1 MSKSVRQAWL
11 IVAGTL
17 LVIAGYSL
25 SSKAGTDPRPAPAAV
40 ASAGVEAGAQPASAQ
55 PSDPVPQATCS
66 DIKCPP
72 GQVCMESW
80 QCTPDGDCFHV
91 ARCVLL
97 P

>member
-1 MSKSVRQAWL
+1 MSKSVRQAWW

-25 SSKAGTDPRPAPAAV
+25 SSKAGTDPGRRRPLSPAPA
-40 ASAGVEAGAQPASAQ
+40 SRPALSR
-55 PSDPVPQATCS
+55 PVRSRRTRCRRPPAA